1 MEIPETKIRFAV
13 ETYSSVI
20 SSINAMKSVLDG
32 IIPEIDCL
40 NLQKEITVLKAEI
53 EMLSKSSTVYSNM
66 IQNLPLNN
74 LEITA

>member
-1 MEIPETKIRFAV
+1 
-13 ETYSSVI
+13 
-20 SSINAMKSVLDG
+20 MKSVLDG

-74 LEITA
+74 LEIIA

>member
-1 MEIPETKIRFAV
+1 MEIPERKIRFAV

-74 LEITA
+74 LEIIA

>member
-1 MEIPETKIRFAV
+1 MEIPERKIRFAV